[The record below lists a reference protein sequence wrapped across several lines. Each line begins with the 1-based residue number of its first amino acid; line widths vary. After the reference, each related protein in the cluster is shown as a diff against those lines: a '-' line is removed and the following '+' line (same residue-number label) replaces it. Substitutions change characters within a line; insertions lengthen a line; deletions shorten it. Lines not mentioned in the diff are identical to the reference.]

1 MTVVFESWLLAY
13 AMTSSKVLY
22 PNLPDLCKYSPTPRR
37 GKLGILFF

>member
-1 MTVVFESWLLAY
+1 MTVATARQLLAY

-22 PNLPDLCKYSPTPRR
+22 PNVPDLCRYSPTPRR